1 MSPQKTRLLLAA
13 VVAVA
18 CVAAALLAI
27 DLGWFGPRLPA
38 ISSDPGVPSWVG
50 PDTTVDELVDGRD
63 RKSVGPL
70 YLKWIFL
77 RQTFPSDEAIERLS
91 KYIHDLPCVAEV
103 EMCVPTRGEYHVSV
117 IITPRHGPR
126 GGLSFNSVDEDRAER
141 GTGCGRC
148 GELSSSCLNADNP
161 LWRLSVPPSVGS
173 RRAWGSASPAVLR
186 RRVTQ
191 GLLADSRCPGLQI

>member
-1 MSPQKTRLLLAA
+1 MVRRVEAASPQSALRRGWNRSKHEPAKDEAA
-13 VVAVA
+13 SRRGRCCGV
-18 CVAAALLAI
+18 CRGGLLAI

-126 GGLSFNSVDEDRAER
+126 GGLSFNSVDEDRAKARDGLRKMWRTIIELFKR
-141 GTGCGRC
+141 G
-148 GELSSSCLNADNP
+148 
-161 LWRLSVPPSVGS
+161 
-173 RRAWGSASPAVLR
+173 
-186 RRVTQ
+186 
-191 GLLADSRCPGLQI
+191 